1 MDSRGRAARTRRKL
15 VRHAAPD
22 LPSVR
27 GCSARSRHVGVCLAR
42 PAAHNLPG
50 GMDSRAARHAR
61 RSSGRAPL
69 RIASGEAI
77 SPARGVVDSQPHS
90 PARSAENMARLC
102 SSRFERAARKQGW
115 TRIAGL
121 DEAGRGALFGPV
133 VAAAV
138 ILNPKRRIV
147 GLDDSKQVA
156 PERRALLAERI
167 RQHALAWA
175 VAEIDAQRID
185 AWNIYQASRQ
195 AMTAALQQLTITPDY
210 LLIDAMQ
217 LDVLIEQKPLI
228 KGDCRSVS
236 IAAASILAKTHR
248 DARMEEWDAVYP
260 QYGLAR
266 HKGYATADHLEAL
279 RQHGP
284 SPLHRH
290 SFAPVRE
297 SNCWAVGAT
306 QISFLKDI
314 ESPEGAAGLA
324 IVPLQNA

>member
-1 MDSRGRAARTRRKL
+1 M
-15 VRHAAPD
+15 
-22 LPSVR
+22 
-27 GCSARSRHVGVCLAR
+27 
-42 PAAHNLPG
+42 N
-50 GMDSRAARHAR
+50 
-61 RSSGRAPL
+61 
-69 RIASGEAI
+69 
-77 SPARGVVDSQPHS
+77 
-90 PARSAENMARLC
+90 RLC
-102 SSRFERAARKQGW
+102 SSRFEREARQLGW
-115 TRIAGL
+115 MRIAGL

-147 GLDDSKQVA
+147 GLDDSKKLPA
-156 PERRALLAERI
+156 ERRTELAVRI
-167 RQHALAWA
+167 HEHALAWA

-195 AMTAALQQLTITPDY
+195 AMTAALQQLSIQPDY

-217 LDVLIEQKPLI
+217 LDVLIEQKSLI
-228 KGDCRSVS
+228 KGDARSVS

-248 DARMEEWDAVYP
+248 DACMEKWDAVYP

-266 HKGYATADHLEAL
+266 HKGYATPDHLEAL

-297 SNCWAVGAT
+297 SNCWAAGAT
-306 QISFLKDI
+306 QT
-314 ESPEGAAGLA
+314 
-324 IVPLQNA
+324 PLPLF